1 MVLMM
6 RPLDPGNADALLP
19 LLWDCPAVRVL
30 AIDCNCGNGF
40 MHELRLR
47 ATRLADLSAAGLA
60 AAVRGGGPQQADAH
74 PGAAP

>member
-1 MVLMM
+1 VLMM

-19 LLWDCPAVRVL
+19 LLWDCPALRVL
-30 AIDCNCGNGF
+30 AIDGNCGNGF

-47 ATRLADLSAAGLA
+47 TTRLAYRSAAGLVA
-60 AAVRGGGPQQADAH
+60 AARSGGPQQADAH